1 MHALYKQS
9 TEGPADED
17 DILTADVQ
25 PLSPNDSG
33 AFRKASIN
41 LKWVELGD
49 MSNEQ
54 AKRLFLFALFDY
66 APYWK
71 YESFS

>member
-1 MHALYKQS
+1 MHALYRQA
-9 TEGPADED
+9 TEGPAEESDE
-17 DILTADVQ
+17 LAPSENP
-25 PLSPNDSG
+25 PLSPIDQ
-33 AFRKASIN
+33 RKANIN
-41 LKWVELGD
+41 QKWIELGD